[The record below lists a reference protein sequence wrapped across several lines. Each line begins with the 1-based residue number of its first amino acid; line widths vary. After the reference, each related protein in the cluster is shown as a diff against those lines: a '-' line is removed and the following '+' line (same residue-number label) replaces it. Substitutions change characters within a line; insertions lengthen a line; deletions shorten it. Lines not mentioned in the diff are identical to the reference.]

1 MARKSP
7 AAATR
12 QLTGEAT
19 PLPESF
25 FTEVISQVKD
35 VAELKVILHFSH
47 LLSRKQGHP
56 GAVTHDEL
64 LAHCVPVMGEKEF
77 RKGLKLAIKRG
88 VILSSRGDA
97 AGGEEVYLS
106 RREAEAAPKP
116 APLKPNIF
124 ALYEENIGLITPLI
138 AEELKEAEKRYPGKW
153 IEEAFREAVAMN
165 KRSWRYIARILENW
179 ASGGKDSGAH
189 RPGAKKSDPNKYIRG
204 RYGHLVKR

>member
-7 AAATR
+7 PAPVAE
-12 QLTGEAT
+12 GEVT

-25 FTEVISQVKD
+25 FTFEIAQIKD
-35 VAELKVILHFSH
+35 IAELKVILHFSH

-56 GAVTHDEL
+56 GVVTRGEL
-64 LAHCVPVMGEKEF
+64 LAHCAPVMGEKEF
-77 RKGLKLAIKRG
+77 HRGLKLAVERG
-88 VILSSRGDA
+88 VILSSRGD
-97 AGGEEVYLS
+97 GGEGEEVYFS
-106 RREAEAAPKP
+106 RKISEPTPRQS
-116 APLKPNIF
+116 NIF

-153 IEEAFREAVAMN
+153 IEEAFREAVVLN

-189 RPGAKKSDPNKYIRG
+189 RPGAKKSGPDKYIRG